1 MLSYLTQ
8 FIMSL
13 YSVELPEVVSRLKN
27 LNFGKVAGKK
37 LIIWIE
43 DEVAEDSDRGETF
56 GRLLL
61 VSYRKYLI
69 ANNLSPV
76 VHSWI

>member
-27 LNFGKVAGKK
+27 LNFGKVAEKK

-61 VSYRKYLI
+61 VSYLKYLI
-69 ANNLSPV
+69 
-76 VHSWI
+76 